1 MAGKRRIHLHSL
13 RTQMIVAVILA
24 WLVPALILTQFIMTL
39 LPRLQEMAQDALIGS
54 ADDAWAKVS
63 DSMDTLIT
71 LSRDATYDGELLSA
85 YTQREAGT
93 LSDAE
98 FVRVSRNYLERRY
111 GREPLCRGAIYA
123 ADAAEGLT
131 LYDRNGAEAMADYQ
145 ALAAETL
152 RSMRGEMDTRCLLLP
167 AGEHLYLARNLL
179 DTRMRPFGLLVLE
192 IDRERLQAP
201 LTAVAEQWH
210 GTQWLET
217 AGTPELSAPSGE
229 KLTEGEGDT
238 LVLTETSDSRD
249 WTMTWYLTI
258 PRDQV
263 FGQVRQFRRLLIG
276 LYVLLI
282 PFLILIS
289 AYIHRRFT
297 RPVTR
302 LMEASRRIE
311 QGEFGVTVPMKGEDE
326 LGALG
331 RTFSHMSTHLK
342 ELVDRTYKEEIA
354 LRDARIQALQSRINP
369 HFMNNALEDINWQ
382 ARIEGSETISAM
394 VSSLSILLNATMARK
409 DRRLV
414 TLREE
419 MEVADAYIYFVQQRF
434 GPELTVEKETESG
447 AMDSI
452 LPLLTVQPL
461 LENAVEHGI
470 APAGGGRITIQAKRA
485 GECLQLGIIN
495 TGRGAEKED
504 RERIDAA
511 LRGCATDNHVG
522 LANIVNRLQL
532 IYGEKV
538 VIRVETEQPGE
549 TGVFIDIPQ
558 ELPAGREKT

>member
-13 RTQMIVAVILA
+13 RTQMIVTVILA

-167 AGEHLYLARNLL
+167 AGEQLYLARNLL

-210 GTQWLET
+210 GTQRLET

-229 KLTEGEGDT
+229 KLTEGKGDT
-238 LVLTETSDSRD
+238 LILTETSDSRD

-369 HFMNNALEDINWQ
+369 HFINNALEDINWQ
-382 ARIEGSETISAM
+382 ARIDGSGNVSRM
-394 VSSLSILLNATMARK
+394 VEALSVLLNASMASREK
-409 DRRLV
+409 RLV
-414 TLREE
+414 PLREE
-419 MEVADAYIYFVQQRF
+419 MEVADAYICFIRERF
-434 GPELTVEKETESG
+434 GDRLILRKETEERL
-447 AMDSI
+447 ADC
-452 LPLLTVQPL
+452 LVPLLTLQPV

-470 APAGGGRITIQAKRA
+470 APAGGGEIDITAREKD
-485 GECLQLGIIN
+485 GLLQIEVAN
-495 TGRGAEKED
+495 TGRPIRPED
-504 RERIDAA
+504 RQRIDAA
-511 LRGCATDNHVG
+511 LSGEQTGGHVG
-522 LANIVNRLQL
+522 LSNIAGRLRL
-532 IYGEKV
+532 IYQGKASVEAATEGEKT
-538 VIRVETEQPGE
+538 VIRMR
-549 TGVFIDIPQ
+549 IPMKAK
-558 ELPAGREKT
+558 EEAAE